1 MNSPFKRLALAIT
14 FSPTA
19 AALLY
24 EAGRL
29 RQWLDADLLLIH
41 AGERTAET
49 DAKLTSLLKQ
59 SGLPP
64 DTRIAWQPGKP
75 AQAILKACQDHQIDL
90 LLIGALKKE
99 DLVGYYVGTV
109 ARSIMRKA
117 SCSIYV
123 LTRPSESPR
132 PLKNIVVN
140 AEDSPYIHEALK
152 VGCWMAA
159 RQPEGWLHVV
169 RELKLMGLALVSADQ
184 CSEEEYSQV
193 QQNLLREEFTTVER
207 LMQSIPHENIKV
219 NIKIL
224 SGKSGFELARF
235 AERKEA
241 DLLIVGAPP
250 RKFSLFDR
258 VFPHDLE
265 YIFAEL
271 PCNLMIVNPRK
282 GGGHG

>member
-1 MNSPFKRLALAIT
+1 MNRPFTRLALAIT

-19 AALLY
+19 AALLG
-24 EAGRL
+24 EAWRL
-29 RQWLDADLLLIH
+29 KQWLNAELVLIH
-41 AGERTAET
+41 AGEKTPEAES
-49 DAKLTSLLKQ
+49 KLTGLLAQASL
-59 SGLPP
+59 PA
-64 DTRIAWQPGKP
+64 DTPIAWQRGKP
-75 AQAILKACQDHQIDL
+75 AEAILKACQENGIDL
-90 LLIGALKKE
+90 LLMGALKKE
-99 DLVGYYVGTV
+99 NLVGYYVGTV
-109 ARSIMRKA
+109 ARTIMRKA

-123 LTRPSESPR
+123 LTQPSESPR

-140 AEDSPYIHEALK
+140 AEDSPHIREALHI
-152 VGCWMAA
+152 GCWMAA
-159 RQPEGWLHVV
+159 RDKDAWLHVV

-184 CSEEEYSQV
+184 CSEEEYSNV
-193 QQNLLREEFTTVER
+193 QQNLLREEFTAVES
-207 LMQSIPHENIKV
+207 LMRSIPHEGLKV
-219 NIKIL
+219 NIKVL

-271 PCNLMIVNPRK
+271 PCDLMIVNPRK
-282 GGGHG
+282 GAPRG